1 MTCSLHLWI
10 WDVLRISFASMGVL
24 MITIVVDWA
33 LSTEFYQN
41 RMYFSSYNHT
51 LKMFGGGGVSI
62 KKKYELQKEVY
73 RSLSQRKSLKMAA
86 YNA

>member
-10 WDVLRISFASMGVL
+10 WDVLRISFASIGVL

-41 RMYFSSYNHT
+41 TMYFASYNHT
-51 LKMFGGGGVSI
+51 LKMFWGVFH

>member
-1 MTCSLHLWI
+1 
-10 WDVLRISFASMGVL
+10 MGVL

-41 RMYFSSYNHT
+41 TMYFASYNHT
-51 LKMFGGGGVSI
+51 LKMFWGVFH

>member
-10 WDVLRISFASMGVL
+10 WDVLRISFASIGVL

-41 RMYFSSYNHT
+41 TMYFASYNHT
-51 LKMFGGGGVSI
+51 LKMFGEFFH
-62 KKKYELQKEVY
+62 KKNMNC
-73 RSLSQRKSLKMAA
+73 RRKFIVPYHKG
-86 YNA
+86 NH

>member
-10 WDVLRISFASMGVL
+10 WDVLRISFASIGVL

-41 RMYFSSYNHT
+41 TMYFASYNHT
-51 LKMFGGGGVSI
+51 LKMFGGGFSI

>member
-10 WDVLRISFASMGVL
+10 WDVLRISFASIGVL
-24 MITIVVDWA
+24 IITIVVDWA

-41 RMYFSSYNHT
+41 TMYFASYNHT
-51 LKMFGGGGVSI
+51 LKMFWGVFH